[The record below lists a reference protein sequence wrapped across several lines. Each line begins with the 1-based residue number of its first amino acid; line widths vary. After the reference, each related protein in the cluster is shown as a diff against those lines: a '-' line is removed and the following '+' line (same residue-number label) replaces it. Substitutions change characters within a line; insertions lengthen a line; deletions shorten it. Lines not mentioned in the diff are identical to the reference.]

1 MQNFVDRLG
10 NWNPQFLREIKGRI
24 KTRNVF
30 LAIFIS
36 LLSQFLLLL
45 YFQMQVVTKN
55 AVNAIPTITNRYCT
69 GKDIYVNNPTRVCLQ
84 DDLGNYIINWELWF
98 RDIFTWLSV
107 IGCFTILVAGTYL
120 IISDLANEQRRETLN
135 FIRLSPQ
142 SPQSILLGKMLGV
155 PMLLYLAVFLAI
167 PLHLWSGLAANIP
180 LVEIFSFYAVIIG
193 ACILYYS
200 GALLFGLVG
209 SWLSGFQAWL
219 GSGAV
224 FVFIILPRIG
234 IFSGIQ
240 QSEHPLVVLNLIN
253 PVSLIPHFSID
264 YSFKPLYPQ
273 LASLRWFSIP
283 LGANFVAT
291 VGFVLLIDA
300 MVTWFIWKSLQR
312 CFRDQNATILS
323 KGQSYLLTSLFAV
336 VTIGF
341 ANWQELIF
349 AQPKIN
355 YTMYGNIGSLLF
367 FNLWLF
373 LYLIAALNPHR
384 QTLYDWARYRHIY
397 SFKQFGNSK
406 LIKDL
411 IWSEK
416 SPGLVAIALNAIIA
430 IAALSLFILLSGI
443 PFNKVMPAF
452 LSLIFAVNLA
462 MIYAGLAQLML
473 LMKTEQRVL
482 WATGAVGAVMILP
495 LVIVA
500 MLFSNPGNNTIAWLF
515 SIIAPLLMLY
525 PTGYPESFTSVFLAL
540 LCQWMIIGL
549 LVFLLMQQLRK
560 AGDSTVRSH

>member
-1 MQNFVDRLG
+1 
-10 NWNPQFLREIKGRI
+10 
-24 KTRNVF
+24 
-30 LAIFIS
+30 
-36 LLSQFLLLL
+36 
-45 YFQMQVVTKN
+45 
-55 AVNAIPTITNRYCT
+55 
-69 GKDIYVNNPTRVCLQ
+69 
-84 DDLGNYIINWELWF
+84 LGNYIINWELWF

-142 SPQSILLGKMLGV
+142 SAQSILLGKMLGV

-283 LGANFVAT
+283 LG
-291 VGFVLLIDA
+291 
-300 MVTWFIWKSLQR
+300 S
-312 CFRDQNATILS
+312 
-323 KGQSYLLTSLFAV
+323 
-336 VTIGF
+336 
-341 ANWQELIF
+341 
-349 AQPKIN
+349 
-355 YTMYGNIGSLLF
+355 
-367 FNLWLF
+367 
-373 LYLIAALNPHR
+373 
-384 QTLYDWARYRHIY
+384 
-397 SFKQFGNSK
+397 
-406 LIKDL
+406 
-411 IWSEK
+411 
-416 SPGLVAIALNAIIA
+416 
-430 IAALSLFILLSGI
+430 
-443 PFNKVMPAF
+443 
-452 LSLIFAVNLA
+452 
-462 MIYAGLAQLML
+462 
-473 LMKTEQRVL
+473 
-482 WATGAVGAVMILP
+482 
-495 LVIVA
+495 
-500 MLFSNPGNNTIAWLF
+500 
-515 SIIAPLLMLY
+515 
-525 PTGYPESFTSVFLAL
+525 
-540 LCQWMIIGL
+540 
-549 LVFLLMQQLRK
+549 
-560 AGDSTVRSH
+560 